1 VGKGEPVNVKGS
13 PGMHI
18 STSFSA
24 NVSPSPGSK
33 GGSGERLWRVERR
46 V

>member
-1 VGKGEPVNVKGS
+1 MGEGVSVEVKGS

-24 NVSPSPGSK
+24 NVSPSPGSA
-33 GGSGERLWRVERR
+33 GGSEERLWRVDRR